1 MARVVN
7 ADGATVV
14 GTLEQ
19 IARLLDLLRGQGAG
33 VVNLD
38 RANFVILDKPLT
50 QRSVKAAIEAT
61 PRKGKR

>member
-1 MARVVN
+1 MARVIN

-14 GTLEQ
+14 GTIEQ

-38 RANFVILDKPLT
+38 RANFIIVDKPLT
-50 QRSVKAAIEAT
+50 ERNLKSAIEAT
-61 PRKGKR
+61 PRKGR